1 MTDVQKCL
9 DTKAA
14 KAVVL
19 TRPLAPASLAAVA
32 GSEEARLGWSPP
44 PGEGHSC
51 LGGTHNSCRG
61 NKFPT
66 VANQTFV
73 FHNRPVLLPC
83 CAVCD
88 WVAVGYQ
95 LVLSA
100 KADGAEVRQQ
110 FVPVSAARAL
120 VLPRLQVW
128 PTVD

>member
-66 VANQTFV
+66 VANFCFSQ
-73 FHNRPVLLPC
+73 PSC
-83 CAVCD
+83 
-88 WVAVGYQ
+88 
-95 LVLSA
+95 
-100 KADGAEVRQQ
+100 
-110 FVPVSAARAL
+110 SAAL
-120 VLPRLQVW
+120 LCCV
-128 PTVD
+128 